1 MTKEK
6 TKHFYQSQDGQ
17 CIFPDQIDLWIKP
30 DWENMP
36 EYFQRINSIEDDR
49 SYIILAASV
58 LELRIEKF
66 LFVVF
71 PNPKVLIDNR
81 TSFYRK
87 LELVKAFNF
96 IPTHF
101 IEIADLLRQIRNDF
115 AHSYVIDSLSEADK
129 IAKLPEKLLDMGK
142 LWHKYKSEMIYWKEG
157 KPLRFQYKD
166 LWRVCIEGFKVYE
179 LNVKLFRKETENP
192 NFIENLMKLASD
204 LRIKREMGDKERVK
218 NILLGRNK

>member
-1 MTKEK
+1 MTEEK
-6 TKHFYQSQDGQ
+6 PRHFYQTHDDK

-58 LELRIEKF
+58 LELRIERF
-66 LFVVF
+66 LFEVF
-71 PNPKVLIDNR
+71 PNPKVLINNR
-81 TSFYRK
+81 TSFFRK

-101 IEIADLLRQIRNDF
+101 IEISDLLREIRNDF
-115 AHSYVIDSLSEADK
+115 AHSYVIDSLNEAEK
-129 IAKLPEKLLDMGK
+129 IEKLPEKLEKMDK

-157 KPLRFQYKD
+157 QPLRFQYND

-179 LNVKLFRKETENP
+179 LNVKLFRIETEKP
-192 NFIENLMKLASD
+192 KFIEHLMNLATE
-204 LRIKREMGDKERVK
+204 LRTKREEQEEVEVRR
-218 NILLGRNK
+218 ILTGRKK